1 MTMRCG
7 TVDLRRDGRRIPSG
21 ETAGRP
27 GPQARKGDVLFV
39 RVGVGCIGRAAVV
52 LDEDEEGVADDCL
65 YILRFRRERM
75 LPEFFALLTQT
86 GFFRLALRR
95 IQRGTGTVTVPQR
108 LLRTLPVPVP
118 PLCVQASFAKAYRRL
133 HRRAREGGTPQE
145 EARRI
150 VARLEALLSG
160 GGKETA
166 ARQRE
171 GACPPGASA

>member
-1 MTMRCG
+1 GG
-7 TVDLRRDGRRIPSG
+7 TARGPG
-21 ETAGRP
+21 AGPAPPR
-27 GPQARKGDVLFV
+27 LV
-39 RVGVGCIGRAAVV
+39 RAPPAP
-52 LDEDEEGVADDCL
+52 A
-65 YILRFRRERM
+65 
-75 LPEFFALLTQT
+75 
-86 GFFRLALRR
+86 
-95 IQRGTGTVTVPQR
+95 
-108 LLRTLPVPVP
+108 P

-171 GACPPGASA
+171 GACPPGALT